1 MNDVISIALASTD
14 DKYINGLLPSLKSAF
29 GDKVLFVPGNESLK
43 KSKSELNFN
52 LINFWSEFDAVFYV
66 GNKKNQSGS
75 FLDYWV
81 GHPHFRFIDSQ
92 NAIDD
97 IDRETNCILSNIEF
111 EKKYLIKMPDFSQ
124 LSKYKIFKTDIEQV
138 YLISDT
144 GSHRIRKRGAN
155 GVFQCFETLKIR
167 INNEK
172 CFEYENIITET
183 QYDELL
189 KLADPSKNKIVKNRY
204 CILYKS
210 QYFELDTF
218 PFWSDRAL
226 IELEIPNEDTQI
238 LLPPEISVIKD
249 VSNDKMYK
257 NNFLSTIDWDN
268 YEDCKAYIL

>member
-1 MNDVISIALASTD
+1 MSEITQIALTGTD
-14 DKYINGLLPSLKSAF
+14 KMQIEKIFLILNKQY
-29 GDKVLFVPGNESLK
+29 GDKFCFNPVYSTSDQINSNK
-43 KSKSELNFN
+43 N
-52 LINFWSEFDAVFYV
+52 LIDFWANYDAVFYI
-66 GNKKNQSGS
+66 GEIENQTES
-75 FLDYWV
+75 FLDCWV
-81 GHPHFRFIDSQ
+81 GHPHFRFIDSK
-92 NAIDD
+92 NALKNIE
-97 IDRETNCILSNIEF
+97 REINCIRENIEL
-111 EKKYLIKMPDFSQ
+111 EKKYLIKMPNISA

-172 CFEYENIITET
+172 CFEYENIITEP
-183 QYDELL
+183 QYNELL

>member
-1 MNDVISIALASTD
+1 MSDITQIALTGTDKIQIKELLPILNQKYGDKFSLTSVDDSSESIKSIA
-14 DKYINGLLPSLKSAF
+14 
-29 GDKVLFVPGNESLK
+29 
-43 KSKSELNFN
+43 N
-52 LINFWSEFDAVFYV
+52 LIDFWANYDAVFYI
-66 GNKKNQSGS
+66 GKSENQTET

-81 GHPHFRFIDSQ
+81 GHPHFRFIDSK
-92 NAIDD
+92 NALNNIE
-97 IDRETNCILSNIEF
+97 REINCIRENIEL
-111 EKKYLIKMPDFSQ
+111 EKKYLIKMPNISA

-138 YLISDT
+138 YLISET

-155 GVFQCFETLKIR
+155 GVFQYFETLKIR

-172 CFEYENIITET
+172 CFEYENIITES
-183 QYDELL
+183 QYNELL

-226 IELEIPNEDTQI
+226 VELEIPSEDTQI
-238 LLPPEISVIKD
+238 LLPPEICVIKD

-257 NNFLSTIDWDN
+257 NNFLSTIDWNN
-268 YEDCKAYIL
+268 YEDCKAYLL

>member
-1 MNDVISIALASTD
+1 MSDITQIALTGTD
-14 DKYINGLLPSLKSAF
+14 KMQIEKMFLILSKQY
-29 GDKVLFVPGNESLK
+29 GDKFCF
-43 KSKSELNFN
+43 KSVYSTSDQINSNKN
-52 LINFWSEFDAVFYV
+52 LIDFWANYDAVFYI
-66 GNKKNQSGS
+66 GKIENQTES
-75 FLDYWV
+75 FLDCWV
-81 GHPHFRFIDSQ
+81 GHPHFRFIDSK
-92 NAIDD
+92 NALNNIE
-97 IDRETNCILSNIEF
+97 REINCISENIEL
-111 EKKYLIKMPDFSQ
+111 EKKYLIKMPNISA

-172 CFEYENIITET
+172 CFEYENIITEP
-183 QYDELL
+183 QYNELL

-257 NNFLSTIDWDN
+257 NNFLSTIDWNN